1 MSKIIYKITPD
12 VNHYRVIFPDN
23 EALCEPELWKPD
35 TSSKES
41 TLINFS
47 AHYNNEKETPL
58 GDFAAINLQGLA
70 VTEQAA
76 NELTEIFEDSGELL
90 PFYVGDDNWYFYN
103 VTRKIEGMLDVE
115 KSTFMLPTLNI
126 GLQKAMFKKE
136 YLPKSSCIFKIPEDR
151 FEGTY
156 VFDSRENDKDIAL
169 NLFCALNAYGFTG
182 LKFEEVA
189 RFD

>member
-23 EALCEPELWKPD
+23 EALCEPELWKSD